1 MIKERL
7 KVDWT
12 SANRTAFIDAM
23 IEVQDSGIFTDSGF
37 KTAQWTAIVKG
48 FEIRTNLEYDKQQL
62 QNQHAELKRKYG
74 IFSALKN
81 NSGFGWNS
89 DLKLPTAPSE
99 VWDDYCSAHWSARLY
114 KTMTLPNYEELD
126 ILFGNRV
133 ATGKFARSSAM
144 IASKYALSTSSSL
157 SDFNYIPVTP
167 RSSLTA
173 GPSTT
178 RKTYRSNSPDFS
190 DDFVFSDEDSVK
202 SAPVSLSKVS
212 TKKKQKVD
220 MEKDLFSSIRNL
232 TDSINANQLP
242 PRPPPSGAVDS
253 PLLVAGQILSDF
265 DPPLDINDIVA
276 LKMFWCEKP
285 DFAKLFISLIDNER
299 SSYVQQ
305 QLRKIK
311 L

>member
-1 MIKERL
+1 MALVKERL

-12 SANRTAFIDAM
+12 SVNRTAFIDSM
-23 IEVQDSGIFTDSGF
+23 IEVQESGVFTDSGF
-37 KTAQWTAIVKG
+37 KTAQWTSIVEG
-48 FEIRTNLEYDKQQL
+48 FERRTNLVYDKQQL

-89 DLKLPTAPSE
+89 DVRLPTALSE
-99 VWDDYCSAHWSARLY
+99 VWDDYCAAHPSARLY
-114 KTMTLPNYEELD
+114 KTTTLPNYEELD

-144 IASKYALSTSSSL
+144 IASQYALSASSSL
-157 SDFNYIPVTP
+157 SDFHHTSVTP
-167 RSSLTA
+167 RSSFTT

-178 RKTYRSNSPDFS
+178 KKSYRSNSPDFS

-220 MEKDLFSSIRNL
+220 IEKDLFSSVRQSNIQLTCYSYRRNC
-232 TDSINANQLP
+232 DR
-242 PRPPPSGAVDS
+242 PRLRCS
-253 PLLVAGQILSDF
+253 LLNCNYILQVLQQVAT
-265 DPPLDINDIVA
+265 ND
-276 LKMFWCEKP
+276 
-285 DFAKLFISLIDNER
+285 
-299 SSYVQQ
+299 
-305 QLRKIK
+305 
-311 L
+311 